1 MIVLSSVMMRA
12 QFHLP
17 ETKPARKAD
26 EILIKNKFK
35 KTSIALF

>member
-1 MIVLSSVMMRA
+1 MNVFSSVVMPA
-12 QFHLP
+12 SFHLQ